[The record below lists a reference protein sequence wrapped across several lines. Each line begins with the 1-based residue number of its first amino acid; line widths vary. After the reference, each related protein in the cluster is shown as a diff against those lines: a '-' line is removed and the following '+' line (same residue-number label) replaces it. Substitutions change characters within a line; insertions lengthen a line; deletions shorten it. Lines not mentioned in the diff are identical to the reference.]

1 MFPELQA
8 FVPNSEIHTLTQKPP
23 PKFGHALKEYFAL
36 DPDYVNLN
44 HGTPSR
50 PPRTYY
56 VTKT

>member
-8 FVPNSEIHTLTQKPP
+8 FVPNSEIHTLTQRPP

-44 HGTPSR
+44 HGTSVFLLLSL
-50 PPRTYY
+50 TAF
-56 VTKT
+56 V